1 MMLPARSTFTYDGL
15 PAVTAAA
22 LRAEAGR
29 IRKLLKATV
38 PTIIE
43 VGRALIEVKAQL
55 DHGKFGD
62 WVDSECGF
70 SLSSA
75 ENYMRVAERFGDKI
89 ATVANLSPT
98 TVYRLAAKSTP
109 PSIVEAALQCAAR
122 GDVISDI
129 CVETA
134 VDKAKIERRQAAK
147 KKKAT
152 KRRKSEQDFGF
163 NAFAG
168 LEPKNT
174 AEVLL
179 ATQMVACH
187 EVGMALITRSKLA
200 DNVVMMQEAG
210 NLAAKLLGLY
220 ERQFVALTKARKPP
234 QVVIVE
240 HVHKHLHVNGQP
252 IPGATGVINKIEGQ
266 PYETKPTEPRASAIA
281 PGPEMLGDTP
291 TDPDALPVASDA
303 ERSLPNPRRLVARGA
318 KR

>member
-1 MMLPARSTFTYDGL
+1 MMLPAVSTFTYDGL

-152 KRRKSEQDFGF
+152 KRRAETIKRRAQNPTPFAISEDDEDDDVERISPAEKM
-163 NAFAG
+163 NAFLLHSDTAMG
-168 LEPKNT
+168 LAKHF
-174 AEVLL
+174 L
-179 ATQMVACH
+179 ATYDGPMNDKV
-187 EVGMALITRSKLA
+187 L
-200 DNVVMMQEAG
+200 EA
-210 NLAAKLLGLY
+210 
-220 ERQFVALTKARKPP
+220 AR
-234 QVVIVE
+234 
-240 HVHKHLHVNGQP
+240 
-252 IPGATGVINKIEGQ
+252 AT
-266 PYETKPTEPRASAIA
+266 ASAWCQ
-281 PGPEMLGDTP
+281 L
-291 TDPDALPVASDA
+291 L
-303 ERSLPNPRRLVARGA
+303 ERFEQTQPA
-318 KR
+318 KMKRVVG